1 MKTNPEL
8 NGNQLKAS
16 INGSAEQ
23 NKETLRALVEANHKL
38 IEAAM
43 ESNKKLVDSIKEKLK
58 AQAASGTVTEP
69 LKIDFQKSISVSE
82 DALDSIINAYS
93 KQMKQNIDFNS
104 KIIEAIRHVKS
115 LDTEKLIGL
124 IQENFDKSNQ
134 LTIQSTREVMSCYDR
149 HINLVT
155 KFNAKFAEGIKT
167 QIDAMFDFQ
176 RMSTTGFSDLA
187 FKLMKEHRK
196 N

>member
-176 RMSTTGFSDLA
+176 RM
-187 FKLMKEHRK
+187 MC
-196 N
+196 